1 MINDYD
7 DLNVVDIP
15 DLPEEFSQEFL
26 QREIQKDIMKN
37 WTGLKDVLDQSVT
50 EDGVKQKI
58 KDFDKLLRYWL

>member
-26 QREIQKDIMKN
+26 QREIQKEIMKN
-37 WTGLKDVLDQSVT
+37 WTSLKDVLDQSVT
-50 EDGVKQKI
+50 EDEVKQQI

>member
-50 EDGVKQKI
+50 EDEVKQKI